1 MQLLDVVAETAA
13 LKERQETP
21 DTPEALTCIPS
32 LKVQQQSA
40 SGCSKQICSLHHQQC
55 IKLVSEAQ
63 HNISCHRCWR
73 RCRTQ
78 AVLVDPPPPGPWRG
92 GRLLDI
98 LMTFM
103 TFLATEALHHT
114 LLWPDALS
122 RCALLH
128 N

>member
-40 SGCSKQICSLHHQQC
+40 SGCSTQRPLHHQQC

-63 HNISCHRCWR
+63 HNISCHRCWH
-73 RCRTQ
+73 RCRTR
-78 AVLVDPPPPGPWRG
+78 AVLVDPPLALAG
-92 GRLLDI
+92 GRLLDM
-98 LMTFM
+98 LMT
-103 TFLATEALHHT
+103 
-114 LLWPDALS
+114 S
-122 RCALLH
+122 
-128 N
+128 